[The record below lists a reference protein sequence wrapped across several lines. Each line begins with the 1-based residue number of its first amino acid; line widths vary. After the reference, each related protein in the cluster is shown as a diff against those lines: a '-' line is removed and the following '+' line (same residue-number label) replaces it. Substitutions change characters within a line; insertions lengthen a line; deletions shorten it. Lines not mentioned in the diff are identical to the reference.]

1 MREMKCI
8 LAILGFLALVPV
20 SRAQN
25 ELFVPANDVSFTIST
40 ERSTYKYGEQI
51 ELKYKIRNISN
62 AALFVPR
69 WLYGGDCPHKWHVW
83 AWFEDSSGKHY
94 YGGWGGSCSPTPM
107 GTVELMQRDAVL
119 LNPMQEFEGTFKLS
133 TDILGGF
140 KGVKPDKYRI
150 EASLDG
156 WLEADFTAA
165 QEAELVS
172 MGHPFLRGEAVA
184 SMAVSIQPK

>member
-1 MREMKCI
+1 MKRVFVVFWL
-8 LAILGFLALVPV
+8 LAFVPV
-20 SRAQN
+20 CRAQQ
-25 ELFVPANDVSFTIST
+25 ELFVPANDVAFTIST
-40 ERSTYKYGEQI
+40 DRSTYKFGEEI

-94 YGGWGGSCSPTPM
+94 YGGWGGSCSGTPM
-107 GTVELMQRDAVL
+107 GIVELMRRDSVL

-133 TDILGGF
+133 TDIVAAS
-140 KGVKPDKYRI
+140 KVVKPGKYRI

>member
-1 MREMKCI
+1 MREMKCV

-20 SRAQN
+20 CRAQH

-51 ELKYKIRNISN
+51 ELKYKITNISN

-69 WLYGGDCPHKWHVW
+69 WLYGGDCPHKWHVR

-107 GTVELMQRDAVL
+107 GIVERMRKDTVL
-119 LNPMQEFEGTFKLS
+119 LNPMQEFEGTLDLP
-133 TDILGGF
+133 TDWL
-140 KGVKPDKYRI
+140 GVKPDKYRI
-150 EASLDG
+150 EAYLDG
-156 WLEADFTAA
+156 WLETDFTAE
-165 QEAELVS
+165 QEAELAS
-172 MGHPFLRGEAVA
+172 MGHPFLRGDAVA
-184 SMAVSIQPK
+184 SIAVSIRPR

>member
-1 MREMKCI
+1 MCRMKCR
-8 LAILGFLALVPV
+8 LAIPSVLVFAPV
-20 SRAQN
+20 CRAQY

-40 ERSTYKYGEQI
+40 GRSTYRYGEQI

-69 WLYGGDCPHKWHVW
+69 WLYGGDCPHKWHIW

-107 GTVELMQRDAVL
+107 GIVERMQKDAVL

-133 TDILGGF
+133 TDILG
-140 KGVKPDKYRI
+140 GVKPDKYRI

-165 QEAELVS
+165 QEAELAS
-172 MGHPFLRGEAVA
+172 MGHPFLRGDAVA
-184 SMAVSIQPK
+184 SIAVSIQPK